1 MTNRKIMM
9 LAGEPSGDLHG
20 SNLASELKMAS
31 PGIELFGV
39 GGEKMRK
46 AGVNLIFDLK
56 DLAIT
61 GLLDVIKNYFRL
73 KKIQA
78 ALLSKVKD
86 VRPDLIILIDYP
98 DFNLRFAKKVKKL
111 NLPVIYYI
119 SPQVW
124 AWRKGR
130 IKLIKRYIKKIFVIF
145 KFEEELYKK
154 AGVDVEFVGHPLL
167 DAVRP
172 SVPKGEFLKRLN
184 LYPGKKF
191 IALLPGSRTRLVKTL
206 LPIMLNSGKRIY
218 EKLPDTRFLISKSPS
233 VDMSVYTNE
242 LNKFNLPLTLVEN
255 NTYDVISAAD
265 FVLTISGTSTLETAI
280 LGKPMAIIYKLPLLE
295 YVLAK
300 PLLRLKNIGLVNIVA
315 GVEIVPEFLQLKTRP
330 ENIAKAAI
338 DILSDEIKYES
349 IKNKLNL
356 VKNQLYPD
364 GASKKAAASI
374 LKLL

>member
-111 NLPVIYYI
+111 NLDI
-119 SPQVW
+119 
-124 AWRKGR
+124 A
-130 IKLIKRYIKKIFVIF
+130 
-145 KFEEELYKK
+145 
-154 AGVDVEFVGHPLL
+154 AVGQWY
-167 DAVRP
+167 
-172 SVPKGEFLKRLN
+172 SNRLESGAF
-184 LYPGKKF
+184 P
-191 IALLPGSRTRLVKTL
+191 ASRFD
-206 LPIMLNSGKRIY
+206 SGQR
-218 EKLPDTRFLISKSPS
+218 RF
-233 VDMSVYTNE
+233 M
-242 LNKFNLPLTLVEN
+242 F
-255 NTYDVISAAD
+255 
-265 FVLTISGTSTLETAI
+265 
-280 LGKPMAIIYKLPLLE
+280 
-295 YVLAK
+295 
-300 PLLRLKNIGLVNIVA
+300 RNI
-315 GVEIVPEFLQLKTRP
+315 
-330 ENIAKAAI
+330 
-338 DILSDEIKYES
+338 
-349 IKNKLNL
+349 
-356 VKNQLYPD
+356 
-364 GASKKAAASI
+364 
-374 LKLL
+374 